1 MPTTNAKRVP
11 AKQVAY
17 DYVRDLIV
25 DTPLEEA
32 AFITEGQIAAVLDIS
47 RTPVREAF
55 LQLEA
60 ERFLQLMPKKGAYIP
75 PISDTEMEEVIE
87 TRSVLESYAVR
98 RLIAD
103 PDAIV
108 DEVRQIL
115 EEQRRSGADRDAQ
128 LFIDLD
134 RQFHQSLVTGVGNET
149 LAHLYE
155 SLRDRQV
162 RMGNVAIFSDPARFD
177 QVLAEHNAIIDELA
191 NGDVE
196 GVLNAVDVHLRTSL
210 HVLLEAKHP
219 GSWAASATRTP
230 ERR

>member
-219 GSWAASATRTP
+219 RSWAASATRTP